1 MGIGW
6 KFWEEIILFLHA
18 ASTIR
23 GLSDLV
29 AGHVAQLR
37 IAAHLLDPEL
47 PLQDS
52 DTEILHHEGNNHIE
66 SMN

>member
-1 MGIGW
+1 MLYN
-6 KFWEEIILFLHA
+6 EMTLFLHA
-18 ASTIR
+18 ASSIR

-29 AGHVAQLR
+29 AGHVAQLH

-47 PLQDS
+47 PLQDG

-66 SMN
+66 SKLN